1 MSDEEEP
8 YELWDVDG
16 GHAAADPAKLGVQT
30 RTTLRPSCVIR
41 VSDLKPGQI
50 RRVKLSMEW
59 ELPRAF
65 DCTSPNDHY
74 GKLYAH
80 LSPVDF
86 RAKMLQI
93 AKDLQHEAV
102 PPKLQDD
109 LRRVATSSM
118 ATAGKQTHGWKRAT
132 AANSFGFCARGCCMG
147 KRCPETLEHIITDC
161 PHALALWSA
170 VLLRWNAHTGEAIEY
185 NDKRVTM
192 LGDRGEHRSE
202 ATEEP
207 WRMLHAVVVQV
218 LLRTA
223 RSAKECGEA
232 GPATPNQLL
241 SAVRRDMEK
250 AMCNRRRRLARDRKH
265 GLFEQRWREVCDAT
279 AQNLRCAALDDPA
292 DPHCRTVNPRRR
304 VYVDGSMRQGQRQG
318 ATRAADSAQQCCAS
332 DEEAGWAV
340 VTCDLHPD
348 ARCGNFYAAN
358 ETVTAA
364 EAGTVCLE
372 VGTAGYRGATTKSN
386 NTAELTALLRAVE
399 GELARPH
406 APVEIC
412 ADSKYALGH
421 ASGKWLVPRKNTELV
436 RRLRERVR
444 DLVRQRGG
452 PKYVTLSHV
461 RAHARTPG
469 NEAADQLAKEVARD
483 GTVSNDAMRALTI
496 ASTAHRR
503 VRGESDQTSWQP
515 PHQPHQPPHQAHQHT
530 GTGAPGRGFGDG

>member
-1 MSDEEEP
+1 
-8 YELWDVDG
+8 
-16 GHAAADPAKLGVQT
+16 
-30 RTTLRPSCVIR
+30 
-41 VSDLKPGQI
+41 
-50 RRVKLSMEW
+50 
-59 ELPRAF
+59 
-65 DCTSPNDHY
+65 
-74 GKLYAH
+74 
-80 LSPVDF
+80 
-86 RAKMLQI
+86 
-93 AKDLQHEAV
+93 
-102 PPKLQDD
+102 
-109 LRRVATSSM
+109 
-118 ATAGKQTHGWKRAT
+118 
-132 AANSFGFCARGCCMG
+132 
-147 KRCPETLEHIITDC
+147 
-161 PHALALWSA
+161 
-170 VLLRWNAHTGEAIEY
+170 
-185 NDKRVTM
+185 
-192 LGDRGEHRSE
+192 
-202 ATEEP
+202 
-207 WRMLHAVVVQV
+207 
-218 LLRTA
+218 
-223 RSAKECGEA
+223 
-232 GPATPNQLL
+232 
-241 SAVRRDMEK
+241 
-250 AMCNRRRRLARDRKH
+250 
-265 GLFEQRWREVCDAT
+265 
-279 AQNLRCAALDDPA
+279 
-292 DPHCRTVNPRRR
+292 
-304 VYVDGSMRQGQRQG
+304 MRQGQRQG
-318 ATRAADSAQQCCAS
+318 ATRAADSAQKCCAS

-444 DLVRQRGG
+444 ELVRQRGG
-452 PKYVTLSHV
+452 AKYVTLSHV